1 MNAMTRVCVV
11 LLASTAAI
19 SSQPVRPEVFGY
31 VGRVRA
37 AADEG
42 PLGSGVLWGGDVI
55 VPIGHRLGI
64 GIDAGTAKTG
74 RSFSGGDFQLRRT
87 FVGFSLL
94 GRWGLE
100 RTYAFAGAGGGF
112 EHSNSAST
120 IGNLAPGFRPPNAE
134 EVSPGVFRFRSSET
148 SPSLVGRA
156 GVVHAI
162 RGNLLLRFDLLWSQR
177 YVLPNIG
184 GRVGLGYRF

>member
-1 MNAMTRVCVV
+1 MTRVYVL
-11 LLASTAAI
+11 LLASAAAI
-19 SSQPVRPEVFGY
+19 FSQPVRPEVFGY

-42 PLGSGVLWGGDVI
+42 SLGSGLLRGGDVI

-74 RSFSGGDFQLRRT
+74 VSFGLGDFQLRRT

-94 GRWGLE
+94 GRWGL
-100 RTYAFAGAGGGF
+100 FAGAGGGF

-120 IGNLAPGFRPPNAE
+120 IGSHRSTALQRDREVPPFAAAYPRPASGSARTQQPKN
-134 EVSPGVFRFRSSET
+134 GSS
-148 SPSLVGRA
+148 SPSTAVLGSSN
-156 GVVHAI
+156 H
-162 RGNLLLRFDLLWSQR
+162 SQ
-177 YVLPNIG
+177 
-184 GRVGLGYRF
+184 